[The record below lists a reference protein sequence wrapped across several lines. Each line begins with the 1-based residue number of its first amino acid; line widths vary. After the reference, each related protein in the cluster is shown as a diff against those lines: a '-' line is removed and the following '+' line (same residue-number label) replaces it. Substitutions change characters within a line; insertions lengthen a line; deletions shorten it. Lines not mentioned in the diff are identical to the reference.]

1 MQQYPTANK
10 IDSRSAEEQHHL
22 GYQYQPYKIYIFTV
36 DTSINDSLRKKR
48 EYELQ
53 YATQE

>member
-36 DTSINDSLRKKR
+36 DASINDSLRKKR